1 MKRRVFAIVLIVISC
16 FMLCSCKSKN
26 AAAADK
32 LIKKIGEVSLESE
45 SSIKKAEDAVNA
57 LSEEEYSELENLEQL
72 ETAKETFK
80 ELEEEHRAVEV
91 KEAIN
96 AIGEVTLDSKEDI
109 QRARSLYGYCREK
122 YRKDIDNYDV
132 LVKDEERLREL
143 MVENVIKE
151 IDSIGSVTLDSEKNI
166 SRVQSLYNELKSED
180 REKVTNIDTLN
191 NAYETLKNL
200 RIEESRKEQE
210 ARAAVLNA
218 KKDKKIIETNGKQIW
233 QVVAKK
239 EYISFWGDYKGSGNF
254 IIEILDDNQDF
265 FDLVVNEI
273 GDYHLN
279 KSVDGLTPER
289 MYYIQIEWS
298 HGGWSLSWSGTY
310 GD

>member
-1 MKRRVFAIVLIVISC
+1 
-16 FMLCSCKSKN
+16 
-26 AAAADK
+26 
-32 LIKKIGEVSLESE
+32 
-45 SSIKKAEDAVNA
+45 
-57 LSEEEYSELENLEQL
+57 
-72 ETAKETFK
+72 
-80 ELEEEHRAVEV
+80 
-91 KEAIN
+91 
-96 AIGEVTLDSKEDI
+96 
-109 QRARSLYGYCREK
+109 
-122 YRKDIDNYDV
+122 
-132 LVKDEERLREL
+132 

-279 KSVDGLTPER
+279 KSIDGLTPER